1 MIVKVEKILKRNPH
15 LITFSE
21 GDGIKSRLK
30 VTVSRSQKKIVK
42 P

>member
-1 MIVKVEKILKRNPH
+1 MIVKVEKILKRNLH

-30 VTVSRSQKKIVK
+30 VSRSQNKIVE